1 MKSMLT
7 TDEKHTVKNLLNT
20 NQAVKIKENDEVLE
34 LVNFDGIL
42 DRNTKVVYR
51 QSCRSV
57 RPLNLAL
64 NNKNVKNKRT
74 DPVHRALSASRAE
87 RNKQLQKVQSNE
99 PIRHEDPF
107 VPLYVYIV
115 GGKEQGHV
123 TVFQRPLS
131 IWRLK
136 LV

>member
-7 TDEKHTVKNLLNT
+7 TDEKNLLNT
-20 NQAVKIKENDEVLE
+20 NQGVKIKENDEVLE

-74 DPVHRALSASRAE
+74 DPVRALSASRAE
-87 RNKQLQKVQSNE
+87 RNRQLQKIQSNE